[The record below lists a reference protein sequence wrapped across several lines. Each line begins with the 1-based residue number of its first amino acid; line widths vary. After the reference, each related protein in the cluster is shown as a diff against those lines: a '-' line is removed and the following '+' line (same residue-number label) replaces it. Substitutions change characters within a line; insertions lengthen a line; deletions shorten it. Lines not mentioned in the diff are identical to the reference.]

1 MKLLSAVLL
10 LLFAAVGFPS
20 GDAIIGQHPRILIK
34 NHHCPNKNVN
44 FWLYSKATRDAPV
57 KLDPL
62 KLNPKD
68 FNPPRPLKILLH
80 GFTGNHDSAPNNY
93 IRPVLLDNEDVY
105 VISVDYARLV
115 KPPDYIASV
124 RNLPLAS
131 KCLAQ
136 LINNLVKQGL
146 VQHDQIHIIGF
157 SLGAHVAGQ
166 TANHVQRKLKRITGL
181 DPAMPLISEKNQKR
195 LDINDADFVDVIHTD
210 RVYGMGQPVGHVDFY
225 PNYGSHQPGC
235 RKEKPLTPHV
245 CNHNRAPRYYGE
257 SINSTLG
264 FWGSRCTRKE
274 YVKSR
279 CPKNSPQALMGYHA
293 TKKLE
298 GSFFPVT
305 GSKAPFALG
314 KDKQA
319 DSTTNEEDFD
329 SEFDLDSMPNEFE
342 DDYEPKWDEIYPELE
357 TNDVEIIEE

>member
-20 GDAIIGQHPRILIK
+20 GEAIIGPHRCIVVK
-34 NHHCPNKNVN
+34 NHNCPNQNVK
-44 FWLYSKATRDAPV
+44 FWLYSKTTRDAPV

-80 GFTGNHDSAPNNY
+80 GFTGNSDSAPNNY
-93 IRPVLLDNEDVY
+93 IRPALLNNEDVY

-115 KPPDYIASV
+115 NAPCYITSI
-124 RNLPLAS
+124 RNLPLVS

-136 LINNLVKQGL
+136 LINNLVKQRL

-166 TANHVQRKLKRITGL
+166 TANHVQRKLTRITGL
-181 DPAMPLISEKNQKR
+181 DPAKPFINGNSYKR
-195 LDINDADFVDVIHTD
+195 LDISDADFVDVIHTD
-210 RVYGMGQPVGHVDFY
+210 RILGLGEPVGHVDFY

-235 RKEKPLTPHV
+235 RKENPLTPQV
-245 CNHNRAPRYYGE
+245 CNHDRAPRYYGE

-274 YVKSR
+274 YVKRR
-279 CPKNSPQALMGYHA
+279 CPKNSPQVLMGYHA
-293 TKKLE
+293 SKKLE

-305 GSKAPFALG
+305 DSKAPFALG
-314 KDKQA
+314 KNKQA
-319 DSTTNEEDFD
+319 DSTTNDENFD
-329 SEFDLDSMPNEFE
+329 SEFDLESMPTEFK
-342 DDYEPKWDEIYPELE
+342 DDYEICPELDS
-357 TNDVEIIEE
+357 NEIIEEQN